1 MFIGPGPGLPL
12 LFAHLAHQQYTKN
25 GTSYRPTHKR
35 RTEQKKMT
43 RKMTRITLAPG
54 LRFVLVTSAIS
65 QKIWQTVKLKGSGCD
80 SVVRVATY
88 DTRGPRFESS
98 QRQNLY

>member
-43 RKMTRITLAPG
+43 RKWPENDQKNDQKMTRKWPEND
-54 LRFVLVTSAIS
+54 
-65 QKIWQTVKLKGSGCD
+65 QKNDQKNDQNNT
-80 SVVRVATY
+80 
-88 DTRGPRFESS
+88 GPRF
-98 QRQNLY
+98 